1 MTATTFNGQGIK
13 HIKKIAEMF
22 REKTDLT
29 VDEINQAMSFKYATK
44 FVNIMRKQLGFE
56 IDVVKDG
63 RKIVSYSMVTDT
75 TVDLTQWD
83 KPAKVTKA
91 AAATAAVATAA
102 VATAVVATAV
112 VADDDEDDTPVMDM
126 SSVGVLDSSDV
137 VMSAHAVESDWDEVS
152 DVRDLLR

>member
-91 AAATAAVATAA
+91 AAAAAVATTAVTTAVAAA
-102 VATAVVATAV
+102 VVE
-112 VADDDEDDTPVMDM
+112 DDEDDTPVMDM

>member
-102 VATAVVATAV
+102 TAAAVAAVA
-112 VADDDEDDTPVMDM
+112 DDEDDTPVMDM

>member
-91 AAATAAVATAA
+91 AAVATAA
-102 VATAVVATAV
+102 TAAAVAA
-112 VADDDEDDTPVMDM
+112 DDEDDTPVMDM

>member
-91 AAATAAVATAA
+91 AAAAI
-102 VATAVVATAV
+102 
-112 VADDDEDDTPVMDM
+112 TPIALPDPPVNVNGKVDF
-126 SSVGVLDSSDV
+126 SEGVLDFSDV
-137 VMSAHAVESDWDEVS
+137 GMTPHEVL
-152 DVRDLLR
+152 DLFKSW

>member
-91 AAATAAVATAA
+91 AAAAA
-102 VATAVVATAV
+102 AVVAAAV
-112 VADDDEDDTPVMDM
+112 VEDDEDDTPVMDM

>member
-56 IDVVKDG
+56 IDVVKNG

-102 VATAVVATAV
+102 TAAAVA
-112 VADDDEDDTPVMDM
+112 ADDDEDDTPVMDM

>member
-1 MTATTFNGQGIK
+1 MTATAFNGQGIK

-91 AAATAAVATAA
+91 AAAAAAVTTAAAAA
-102 VATAVVATAV
+102 VVE
-112 VADDDEDDTPVMDM
+112 DDEDDTPVMDM

>member
-91 AAATAAVATAA
+91 AAATAAVATAT
-102 VATAVVATAV
+102 ATAT
-112 VADDDEDDTPVMDM
+112 ADDDEDDTPVMDM

>member
-91 AAATAAVATAA
+91 AAAAAVATAA
-102 VATAVVATAV
+102 VTTAAVVE
-112 VADDDEDDTPVMDM
+112 DDEDDTPVMDM

-152 DVRDLLR
+152 SVRDLLR

>member
-91 AAATAAVATAA
+91 AATTAAVATAA
-102 VATAVVATAV
+102 TAAAVA
-112 VADDDEDDTPVMDM
+112 ADDDEDDTPVMDM